1 VPLCHDS
8 VIDIHAAHLQ
18 VGALHRIL
26 NDIEEKRVVE
36 DLQILEISVSCR
48 SLCVCLKTPEQ
59 LTFDCHCMLREHRQ
73 QLNAIGRESRI
84 ALEKDWQPYLDEK
97 IDFNRALA
105 DLVRDAL

>member
-1 VPLCHDS
+1 
-8 VIDIHAAHLQ
+8 
-18 VGALHRIL
+18 
-26 NDIEEKRVVE
+26 
-36 DLQILEISVSCR
+36 
-48 SLCVCLKTPEQ
+48 
-59 LTFDCHCMLREHRQ
+59 MLREHRQ